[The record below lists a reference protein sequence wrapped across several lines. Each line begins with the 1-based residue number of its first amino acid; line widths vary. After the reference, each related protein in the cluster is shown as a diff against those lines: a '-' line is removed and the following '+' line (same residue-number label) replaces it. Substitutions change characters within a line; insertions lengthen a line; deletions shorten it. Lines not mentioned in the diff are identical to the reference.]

1 MKTSMHSSL
10 RALWLPLLIAGG
22 LLLSGCG
29 STAPMVGSIS
39 GPDTLETDET
49 GSFEAAIEN
58 EEDADTPISYEWT
71 FGDGASASGL
81 SATHAYSSTGEYT
94 IRFRASNEG
103 GADTSSTSVTIVPP
117 PQPASIA
124 SLNAN
129 PNPVDEGEQVRFNA
143 NVQGDSPITRSWE
156 FGDGSS
162 GSGRSPTHTYDE
174 PGQYTARL
182 TASNNVGE
190 DTRSVTVRVN
200 RVLPE
205 ICTSVSEMNSA
216 FFGRNSSTLNDEAES
231 TLQENAD
238 ILSQCPNLSVRIE
251 GFAAPG
257 ERDQQSLSEDRAD
270 AVASYYE
277 DNGVPANRIM
287 TSGEGQVEGVT
298 SKKGGTQQYRRA
310 DSIPQREGGGM

>member
-1 MKTSMHSSL
+1 MHSSL
-10 RALWLPLLIAGG
+10 RSLWLPLLIAGG

-81 SATHAYSSTGEYT
+81 SGTHAYTSTGEYT

-103 GADTSSTSVTIVPP
+103 GADTSSTSVTVVPP
-117 PQPASIA
+117 PQPATIA

-129 PNPVDEGEQVRFNA
+129 PNPVDEGEQVRFSA
-143 NVQGDSPITRSWE
+143 NVQGDSPISRSWS

-162 GSGRSPTHTYDE
+162 GSGQSPTHTYDE

-190 DTRSVTVRVN
+190 NTRSVTVRVN
-200 RVLPE
+200 RVLPQ

-231 TLQENAD
+231 TLQENTD
-238 ILSQCPNLSVRIE
+238 ILSQCPNLTVRVE

-257 ERDQQSLSEDRAD
+257 ERDQQSLSEDRAE

-277 DNGVPANRIM
+277 DNGVPADRIM

>member
-1 MKTSMHSSL
+1 
-10 RALWLPLLIAGG
+10 
-22 LLLSGCG
+22 
-29 STAPMVGSIS
+29 MVGSIS